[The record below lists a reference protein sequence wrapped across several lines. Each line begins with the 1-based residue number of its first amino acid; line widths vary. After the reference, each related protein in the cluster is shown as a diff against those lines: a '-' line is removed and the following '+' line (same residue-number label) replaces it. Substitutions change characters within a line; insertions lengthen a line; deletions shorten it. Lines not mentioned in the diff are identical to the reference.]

1 METNY
6 IIQELN
12 AIASLDV
19 TGRQKAYFEQRAR
32 DARPVQC
39 VPMRDVFTP
48 EQLQFLFKNTGY
60 KTQQKMCYRN
70 AAQLVECA
78 EWMAAHFD
86 PGVSEIKYVEG
97 LTYEPGL
104 LPIEHAFVKIGDK
117 YIDPT
122 FERALHLDVTKC
134 EYVALVELEWSEL
147 AAIQEKTGYYGE
159 IYNYLFKQRMDA
171 ADKQ

>member
-1 METNY
+1 METNH
-6 IIQELN
+6 IIEELN

-32 DARPVQC
+32 DARPVRC
-39 VPMRDVFTP
+39 VRMRDVFNDK
-48 EQLQFLFKNTGY
+48 QMAFYGKLRMVKKQ
-60 KTQQKMCYRN
+60 CYRN
-70 AAQLVECA
+70 ASNLVELGPIQA
-78 EWMAAHFD
+78 FG
-86 PGVSEIKYVEG
+86 PLPRFKYVEG

-122 FERALHLDVTKC
+122 FERALHINVTKC
-134 EYVALVELEWSEL
+134 EYVSLVELEWPEL

>member
-19 TGRQKAYFEQRAR
+19 GGLQKAYFEQRAR
-32 DARPVQC
+32 DARPVRC
-39 VPMRDVFTP
+39 VRMRDVFNA
-48 EQLQFLFKNTGY
+48 EQMAFYGKLRMIKKQ
-60 KTQQKMCYRN
+60 CYRN
-70 AAQLVECA
+70 ASNLVELGPIQA
-78 EWMAAHFD
+78 FG
-86 PGVSEIKYVEG
+86 PLPRFKYVEG

-117 YIDPT
+117 YIDQT
-122 FERALHLDVTKC
+122 FERALHIDVTKC
-134 EYVALVELEWSEL
+134 EYVALVELEWPEL

>member
-1 METNY
+1 MESNH
-6 IIQELN
+6 IIAELN

-32 DARPVQC
+32 DARPVRC
-39 VPMRDVFTP
+39 VRMRDALTP
-48 EQLQFLFKNTGY
+48 DQLELLFKNIGY
-60 KTQQKMCYRN
+60 KTQQKMCYKN
-70 AAQLVECA
+70 ASDLVERV
-78 EWMAAHFD
+78 EWMAVHYD
-86 PGVSEIKYVEG
+86 PNIPPVKYVEG
-97 LTYEPGL
+97 LTYEPGF

-122 FERALHLDVTKC
+122 FERALHIDVTKC

-159 IYNYLFKQRMDA
+159 IYNFLWSQRENGSD
-171 ADKQ
+171 Q